1 MSIRL
6 CLNPGHAPNGNPDP
20 GACGL
25 GLRESDVAASI
36 SKKVG
41 NILSNVGIEIKSIQS
56 DSLYEITD
64 TANNW
69 PADIF
74 VSIHCN
80 SFNSVANGA
89 ETLHYPGSTQSQ
101 ALAKFVQTEMIN
113 ALDLTDRGL
122 KERDRLFVLNTT
134 DMPAILIETA
144 FIDNAHDNELL
155 KNNQD
160 DFANAIAKGIV
171 KYINTNMGG
180 NISLNTGGAPKPS
193 TPPPQQQTQPAAASN
208 TNQKVGIQPEDIA
221 EYVAKVLID
230 SGVEGNFDDIVKSSK
245 SEYVSIGI
253 SQWLYDRA
261 DNLLRKLP
269 GGEKYIGMT
278 YGQLI
283 GTGLI
288 YNLQDLLK
296 SDAGK
301 KAQLEQLGMDCYNY
315 VNTLRQVWYLDD
327 TRCLI
332 YASTWATTSLRLV
345 KEFVEQQ
352 RGIINIRSLKAL
364 AEAFANYYRAFFGV
378 DAKYQLGYSNRAWR
392 VYDIVAGLD
401 LTTKFGIPEYGK
413 GAFGK

>member
-1 MSIRL
+1 MSIKL

-25 GLRESDVAASI
+25 GLRESDIAASI
-36 SKKVG
+36 SKKIE
-41 NILSNVGIEIKSIQS
+41 NILANTGIEIKSIQS

-64 TANNW
+64 VANGW
-69 PADIF
+69 PADLF

-80 SFNSVANGA
+80 SFNGVANGG
-89 ETLHYPGSTQSQ
+89 ETLHYPGSTQSI
-101 ALAKFVQTEMIN
+101 ALAKAVHTEMIN

-122 KERDRLFVLNTT
+122 KERDRLFVLNST
-134 DMPAILIETA
+134 DMPAILVEVA
-144 FIDNAHDNELL
+144 FIDNPHDNELL
-155 KNNQD
+155 RNNQD
-160 DFANAIAKGIV
+160 DFALAISKGIV
-171 KYINTNMGG
+171 KYINSNLGG
-180 NISLNTGGAPKPS
+180 NISLNSAGNKASVTQTS
-193 TPPPQQQTQPAAASN
+193 QPQVQQAASGP
-208 TNQKVGIQPEDIA
+208 KVGIQPEDIA
-221 EYVAKVLID
+221 EYVANVLID

-245 SEYVSIGI
+245 SEFFSIGI

-261 DNLLRKLP
+261 DSIFRKLP
-269 GGEKYIGMT
+269 GGEKYVGMT

-296 SDAGK
+296 SEIGQK
-301 KAQLEQLGMDCYNY
+301 VQLEQLGMDCYNY

-332 YASTWATTSLRLV
+332 YAASWATTSLRLV

-352 RGIINIRSLKAL
+352 RGIINIRSLHAL
-364 AEAFANYYRAFFGV
+364 ADAFANHYRAFFGV
-378 DAKYQLGYSNRAWR
+378 DSKYQLGYSNRAWR
-392 VYDIVAGLD
+392 VYDIVAAID

-413 GAFGK
+413 GEFGK